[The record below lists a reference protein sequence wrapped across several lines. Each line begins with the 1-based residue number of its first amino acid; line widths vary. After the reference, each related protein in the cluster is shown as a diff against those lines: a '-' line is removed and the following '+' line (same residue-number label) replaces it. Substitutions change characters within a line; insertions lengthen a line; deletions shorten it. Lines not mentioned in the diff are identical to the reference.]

1 MLAPFP
7 TNPAKAGPQP
17 SVRRLPPALMALS
30 AVLFASGVLLG
41 SSMLAAE
48 EPPPAERVGAD
59 PPLGWQLPTAHGI
72 RGITVGPIESSLQ
85 PNRGYSSPAF
95 QRTLDLTARM
105 GGNWISLTPFGRIW
119 DLKPTGVDQSFEA
132 PAKQTAQA
140 IERAVHQAHARGL
153 QVLIVPH
160 LWAETGAW
168 RGEIDPGSDAGWQRW
183 TRGYERF
190 LLFWADVANKSGADM
205 LALGV
210 ELRTWVTT
218 THAPSFVKLIAKVRR
233 RYHGLLTYAANW
245 DDVHDTVIW
254 GDLDVIALNAFFPLA
269 EKEGASPLE
278 LLGLS
283 EQHSADLR
291 ELARRWGKPVLFNE
305 IGYTTRPDPALR
317 PWEWPDTMKN
327 VVVDQRAQAE
337 AYRAL
342 IAPYLDEPWFMG
354 LFVWRWYSDADDM
367 SQEAEWG
374 FSPFG
379 KQAELVLRDA
389 FNAHWA
395 ADSVRLVPGWSAR
408 ATRVGVY

>member
-1 MLAPFP
+1 
-7 TNPAKAGPQP
+7 
-17 SVRRLPPALMALS
+17 
-30 AVLFASGVLLG
+30 
-41 SSMLAAE
+41 
-48 EPPPAERVGAD
+48 VGCD
-59 PPLGWQLPTAHGI
+59 PPLGWQVPTERGI

-85 PNRGYSSPAF
+85 PNRGYGSPTF
-95 QRTLDLTARM
+95 ERTLDLTARM

-119 DLKPTGVDQSFEA
+119 DLHPTGVDQSFEA
-132 PAKQTAQA
+132 PATQTALA
-140 IERAVHQAHARGL
+140 IERSVQQAHARGL

-183 TRGYERF
+183 AKGYERF
-190 LLFWADVANKSGADM
+190 LLFWADVAQRSGADM
-205 LALGV
+205 LAMGV

-218 THAPSFVKLIAKVRR
+218 SHAPSFVKLIAKVRR

-254 GDLDVIALNAFFPLA
+254 GDLDAIALNAFFPLA
-269 EKEGASPLE
+269 EQEGASLQE
-278 LLGLS
+278 LLATS
-283 EQHSADLR
+283 ERHSADLR
-291 ELARRWGKPVLFNE
+291 ELACRWQKPVLFNE

-342 IAPYLDEPWFMG
+342 IAPYLEEPWFMG
-354 LFVWRWYSDADDM
+354 FFVWRWYADPDDM

-379 KQAELVLRDA
+379 KQAELVVRDA

-395 ADSVRLVPGWSAR
+395 ADGARRVPGGSER
-408 ATRVGVY
+408 ALRVGVY